1 MENSKQS
8 RLCQNEHTSMK
19 NYPSTTE
26 MCGKPLPLDEVG
38 NPRLVKKVV
47 TLVYGCQMSER
58 DAETLTEIT
67 RHCGYSPSKDL
78 ETADLVLVNT
88 CCVRE
93 TAENKILGRIGQ
105 LKILKE
111 RNPKV
116 KIAVTG
122 CMVQQPGALERLQK
136 RAPHVDIWAGT
147 HNIHDFAE
155 LLRQAEQGRK
165 VAEVW
170 QEPKAALEVT
180 PLFEKVKLQTNVNI
194 MYGCDN
200 FCSYC
205 IVPHV
210 RGRERS
216 RKPEE
221 IIQEIEFLVDKGC
234 REVTLLGQ
242 NVNSYG
248 KEFFPAF
255 DFADLLHQV
264 DQISALLRIRFIT
277 SHPKD
282 LSDKLIETVAKGEKI
297 CEHFH
302 FPIQSGS
309 NHILKRMNRKY
320 TREYYLSR
328 VQKIREL
335 IPHASITTDIIVGFP
350 GESDEDFEQTLAVVK
365 QVHYSQAFTYVYSKR
380 SGTPAAEMEDQIPL
394 DVKKRRLQKLMSV
407 QNQESLQ
414 WRQRMLGKKV
424 EVLVEGP
431 SKTNPQRLAGRTR
444 GNELVVFN
452 GAIETIGSLV
462 NVRIKEVG
470 TWTLIGVVE

>member
-1 MENSKQS
+1 
-8 RLCQNEHTSMK
+8 LK
-19 NYPSTTE
+19 N
-26 MCGKPLPLDEVG
+26 
-38 NPRLVKKVV
+38 NKKVV

-67 RHCGYSPSKDL
+67 IRCGYTHTKDL
-78 ETADLVLVNT
+78 NTADLVIVNT

-93 TAENKILGRIGQ
+93 SAENRILGKIGE
-105 LKILKE
+105 LKKLKE
-111 RNPKV
+111 RNLNL

-122 CMVQQPGALERLQK
+122 CMVQQPGTLERLQK
-136 RAPHVDIWAGT
+136 RAPHVDLWAGT
-147 HNIHDFAE
+147 HNLHDFST
-155 LLRQAEQGRK
+155 LIHRVEQGEK

-170 QEPKAALEVT
+170 QEPKAILEVP
-180 PLFEKVKLQTNVNI
+180 PLAEKGKLQANVNV

-221 IIQEIEFLVDKGC
+221 ILQEIESLVDGGC

-248 KEFFPAF
+248 KEFSTAY
-255 DFADLLHQV
+255 DFADLLHLVNQSV
-264 DQISALLRIRFIT
+264 FLSRIRFIT

-282 LSDKLIETVAKGEKI
+282 LSDKLIETVAEGEKL

-302 FPIQSGS
+302 LPIQSGS
-309 NHILKRMNRKY
+309 NYILERMNRKY
-320 TREYYLSR
+320 TREYYLRR

-335 IPHASITTDIIVGFP
+335 IPNASITTDIIVGFP
-350 GESDEDFEQTLAVVK
+350 GESEEDFEQTLAMMN
-365 QVHYSQAFTYVYSKR
+365 QVHYSQAFTFMFSKR
-380 SGTPAAEMEDQIPL
+380 SGTPAAKMENQIPL
-394 DVKKRRLQKLMSV
+394 EVKKRRLQKLMSV
-407 QNQESLQ
+407 QNQESLE
-414 WRQRMLGKKV
+414 WRQRMIGKMV

-431 SKTNPQRLAGRTR
+431 SKTNSKRLTGRTR

-452 GAIETIGSLV
+452 GNPEIIGSLV
-462 NVRIKEVG
+462 NVRIDEAG
-470 TWTLIGVVE
+470 AWTLIGVVE

>member
-1 MENSKQS
+1 
-8 RLCQNEHTSMK
+8 MK
-19 NYPSTTE
+19 N
-26 MCGKPLPLDEVG
+26 
-38 NPRLVKKVV
+38 NKKVV

-58 DAETLTEIT
+58 DAETLTNIT
-67 RHCGYSPSKDL
+67 TRCGYTHTLDL
-78 ETADLVLVNT
+78 NTADLVIVNT

-93 TAENKILGRIGQ
+93 SAENRILGKIGE
-105 LKILKE
+105 LKKLKD
-111 RNPKV
+111 RNLNV

-136 RAPHVDIWAGT
+136 RAPHVDLWAGT
-147 HNIHDFAE
+147 HNLHDFSA
-155 LLRQAEQGRK
+155 LIHKVEQGEK

-170 QEPKAALEVT
+170 QEPKAILEVT
-180 PLFEKVKLQTNVNI
+180 PFAEQGKLQANVNV

-221 IIQEIEFLVDKGC
+221 ILQEIESLVSSGC

-248 KEFFPAF
+248 KEFSTAY

-264 DQISALLRIRFIT
+264 DQIALLSRIRFIT

-282 LSDKLIETVAKGEKI
+282 LSDKLIETVAEGEKL

-302 FPIQSGS
+302 LPLQSGS
-309 NHILKRMNRKY
+309 NSILERMNRKY
-320 TREYYLSR
+320 TREYYLNR

-335 IPHASITTDIIVGFP
+335 IPNASITTDIIVGFP
-350 GESDEDFEQTLAVVK
+350 GESEEDFEQTLLIMN
-365 QVHYSQAFTYVYSKR
+365 QVHYSQAFTFMFSKR
-380 SGTPAAEMEDQIPL
+380 SGTPAAKMENQIPL
-394 DVKKRRLQKLMSV
+394 EVKKRRLQKLMSV
-407 QNQESLQ
+407 QNQESLE
-414 WRQRMLGKKV
+414 WRQHMIGKMV

-431 SKTNPQRLAGRTR
+431 SKTNSKRLTGRTR

-452 GAIETIGSLV
+452 GNPDIIGTLV
-462 NVRIKEVG
+462 NVRINEAG
-470 TWTLIGVVE
+470 AWTLIGVVK

>member
-1 MENSKQS
+1 MENI
-8 RLCQNEHTSMK
+8 K
-19 NYPSTTE
+19 N
-26 MCGKPLPLDEVG
+26 
-38 NPRLVKKVV
+38 VV

-67 RHCGYSPSKDL
+67 RHFGYSPSDDL
-78 ETADLVLVNT
+78 ETADLVIVNT

-93 TAENKILGRIGQ
+93 SAENKILGKIGE
-105 LKILKE
+105 LKKLKE
-111 RNPKV
+111 RNVKV
-116 KIAVTG
+116 KIAITG

-147 HNIHDFAE
+147 HNLHDFSA
-155 LLRQAEQGRK
+155 LLGKVEQGVK

-170 QEPKAALEVT
+170 QEPKETLEVAS
-180 PLFEKVKLQTNVNI
+180 FAEKGKLHASVNI

-205 IVPHV
+205 IVPYV

-216 RKPEE
+216 RKPED
-221 IIQEIEFLVDKGC
+221 ILQEIQALADGGC

-248 KEFFPAF
+248 KEFSPAY

-264 DQISALLRIRFIT
+264 DQIALLLRIRFIT

-282 LSDKLIETVAKGEKI
+282 LSDKLVKTVAEGEKL

-302 FPIQSGS
+302 LPIQSGS
-309 NHILKRMNRKY
+309 NFILERMNRKY
-320 TREYYLSR
+320 TREYYLKR
-328 VQKIREL
+328 VQQIREL
-335 IPHASITTDIIVGFP
+335 IPNASITTDIIVGFP
-350 GESDEDFEQTLAVVK
+350 GETEEAFEQTLMMMK
-365 QVHYSQAFTYVYSKR
+365 QAHYSQAFTFMYSKR
-380 SGTPAAEMEDQIPL
+380 SGTLAAEMEDQIPL

-407 QNQESLQ
+407 QNAESLEC
-414 WRQRMLGKKV
+414 RQHMIGNLV

-431 SKTNPQRLAGRTR
+431 SKTNPTRLTGRTP
-444 GNELVVFN
+444 GNELVVFK
-452 GAIETIGSLV
+452 GDLACIGSLV
-462 NVRIKEVG
+462 HVKIYEAG
-470 TWTLIGVVE
+470 TWTLTGEVV

>member
-1 MENSKQS
+1 MQLGVNFLEN
-8 RLCQNEHTSMK
+8 N
-19 NYPSTTE
+19 
-26 MCGKPLPLDEVG
+26 
-38 NPRLVKKVV
+38 KKVV

-58 DAETLTEIT
+58 DADTLTEIT
-67 RHCGYSPSKDL
+67 KSFGYTPADDL
-78 ETADLVLVNT
+78 ETADLVIVNT

-93 TAENKILGRIGQ
+93 SAENKILGKIGQ
-105 LKILKE
+105 LKKLKE
-111 RNPKV
+111 QNSNV

-147 HNIHDFAE
+147 HNIHNFAA
-155 LLRQAEQGRK
+155 LLERSEQGK
-165 VAEVW
+165 KAAEVW
-170 QEPKAALEVT
+170 QEPKTKAALEIT
-180 PLFEKVKLQTNVNI
+180 PFAEQGKLLANVNI

-221 IIQEIEFLVDKGC
+221 ILQEVKFLVDKGC
-234 REVTLLGQ
+234 REVKLLGQ

-248 KEFFPAF
+248 KDFSPAY
-255 DFADLLHQV
+255 DFADLLRQV
-264 DQISALLRIRFIT
+264 NQIDSLVRIRFIT

-282 LSDKLIETVAKGEKI
+282 LSDKLIETVAKGEKL

-302 FPIQSGS
+302 LPLQSGS
-309 NHILKRMNRKY
+309 NFILERMNRKY
-320 TREYYLSR
+320 TKEFYLSR

-335 IPHASITTDIIVGFP
+335 IPHASLTTDIIVGFP
-350 GESDEDFEQTLAVVK
+350 GETEEDFEQTLAVLK
-365 QVHYSQAFTYVYSKR
+365 QVHYSQAFTFMYSKR
-380 SGTPAAEMEDQIPL
+380 SGTPAAKMENQIPL
-394 DVKKRRLQKLMSV
+394 DIKKRRLQKLIRV
-407 QNQESLQ
+407 QNQESLE
-414 WRQRMLGKKV
+414 WRQQMLGKTV

-431 SKTNPQRLAGRTR
+431 SKTNPERLTGRTR

-452 GAIETIGSLV
+452 GSVDAIGSLV
-462 NVRIKEVG
+462 NVRIKEAG
-470 TWTLIGVVE
+470 TWTLLGVVEGS

>member
-1 MENSKQS
+1 MEN
-8 RLCQNEHTSMK
+8 N
-19 NYPSTTE
+19 
-26 MCGKPLPLDEVG
+26 
-38 NPRLVKKVV
+38 KKVV

-58 DAETLTEIT
+58 DAGTLTEIT
-67 RHCGYSPSKDL
+67 RHFGYSPSDDL
-78 ETADLVLVNT
+78 ETADLVIVNT

-93 TAENKILGRIGQ
+93 SAENKILGKIGE
-105 LKILKE
+105 LKKLKE
-111 RNPKV
+111 RNLNV
-116 KIAVTG
+116 KIAITG

-147 HNIHDFAE
+147 HNLHDFSA
-155 LLRQAEQGRK
+155 LLQRVEQGEK

-170 QEPKAALEVT
+170 QEPKATLEIT
-180 PLFEKVKLQTNVNI
+180 PLAEKGKLQANVNI

-216 RKPEE
+216 RRPSE
-221 IIQEIEFLVDKGC
+221 ILQEIESLVDSGC

-248 KEFFPAF
+248 KEFSPAY
-255 DFADLLHQV
+255 DFADLLQQV
-264 DQISALLRIRFIT
+264 NQIAFLLRIRFIT

-282 LSDKLIETVAKGEKI
+282 LSNKLIETVAEGEKL

-302 FPIQSGS
+302 LPIQSGS
-309 NHILKRMNRKY
+309 NYILERMNRKY

-328 VQKIREL
+328 VKKIHEL
-335 IPHASITTDIIVGFP
+335 IPNACVTTDIIVGFP
-350 GESDEDFEQTLAVVK
+350 GETEEDFEQTLAMMN
-365 QVHYSQAFTYVYSKR
+365 QVHYSQAFTFMYSKR
-380 SGTPAAEMEDQIPL
+380 TGTLAAEMEDQIPL

-407 QNQESLQ
+407 QNQESLE
-414 WRQRMLGKKV
+414 WRQHMIGKMV

-431 SKTNPQRLAGRTR
+431 SKTNPKRLTGRTR

-452 GAIETIGSLV
+452 DNLETIGSLV
-462 NVRIKEVG
+462 NVRINEAG
-470 TWTLIGVVE
+470 SWTLIGEVG

>member
-1 MENSKQS
+1 MEYN
-8 RLCQNEHTSMK
+8 
-19 NYPSTTE
+19 
-26 MCGKPLPLDEVG
+26 
-38 NPRLVKKVV
+38 KKVV

-67 RHCGYSPSKDL
+67 RHFGYSPSEDL
-78 ETADLVLVNT
+78 ETADLVIVNT

-93 TAENKILGRIGQ
+93 SAENKILGKIGE
-105 LKILKE
+105 LKKLKE
-111 RNPKV
+111 RNSRV
-116 KIAVTG
+116 KIAISG

-147 HNIHDFAE
+147 HNLHDFSA
-155 LLRQAEQGRK
+155 LLRKVEQGEK

-170 QEPKAALEVT
+170 QEPKGTLEVAS
-180 PLFEKVKLQTNVNI
+180 FAEKGKLHANVNI

-205 IVPHV
+205 IVPYV

-216 RKPEE
+216 RKPKEIIEE
-221 IIQEIEFLVDKGC
+221 IKSLVDSGC

-248 KEFFPAF
+248 KEFTPAL

-264 DQISALLRIRFIT
+264 DQIASLLRIRFIT

-282 LSDKLIETVAKGEKI
+282 LSDKLIKAVAEGEKL

-302 FPIQSGS
+302 LPIQSGS
-309 NHILKRMNRKY
+309 NFILERMNRKY
-320 TREYYLSR
+320 TREYYSKR
-328 VQKIREL
+328 VQQIREL
-335 IPHASITTDIIVGFP
+335 IPNASITTDIIVGFP
-350 GESDEDFEQTLAVVK
+350 GEAEEDFEQTLTMMK
-365 QVHYSQAFTYVYSKR
+365 QAHYSQAFTFMYSKR
-380 SGTPAAEMEDQIPL
+380 SGTLAAKMEDQIPL

-407 QNQESLQ
+407 QNSESLE
-414 WRQRMLGKKV
+414 WRQHMIGQVV

-431 SKTNPQRLAGRTR
+431 SKTNPQRLTGRTR
-444 GNELVVFN
+444 GNELVVFK
-452 GAIETIGSLV
+452 GDLASIGSLV
-462 NVRIKEVG
+462 HVKINEAG
-470 TWTLIGVVE
+470 TWTLVGEVESNRGIQSFM

>member
-1 MENSKQS
+1 MDNSELDPRTLNNETSLGDS
-8 RLCQNEHTSMK
+8 RLN
-19 NYPSTTE
+19 N
-26 MCGKPLPLDEVG
+26 
-38 NPRLVKKVV
+38 KVV

-58 DAETLTEIT
+58 DADTLTEIT
-67 RHCGYSPSKDL
+67 RRLGYEPSDDL
-78 ETADLVLVNT
+78 ETAALVIVNT

-93 TAENKILGRIGQ
+93 SAENKILGKIGE
-105 LKILKE
+105 LKKLKE
-111 RNPKV
+111 RNSKV
-116 KIAVTG
+116 KIAITG

-147 HNIHDFAE
+147 HNLHEFSSLIKKVE
-155 LLRQAEQGRK
+155 RGGK

-170 QEPKAALEVT
+170 HEPKATLEIA
-180 PLFEKVKLQTNVNI
+180 PLPEKGKRHASVNI

-221 IIQEIEFLVDKGC
+221 ILQEIKSLVESGC

-248 KEFFPAF
+248 KEFSPTY
-255 DFADLLHQV
+255 DFADLLQEV
-264 DQISALLRIRFIT
+264 DQIPWLLRIRFIT

-282 LSDKLIETVAKGEKI
+282 LSDKLIKTVAEGKKL

-302 FPIQSGS
+302 LPIQSGS
-309 NHILKRMNRKY
+309 NFILERMNRKY

-328 VQKIREL
+328 VQKIHEL
-335 IPHASITTDIIVGFP
+335 VPNASLTTDIIVGFP
-350 GESDEDFEQTLAVVK
+350 GESEEDFEQTLAMMK
-365 QVHYSQAFTYVYSKR
+365 QAHYSQAFTFMYSKR
-380 SGTPAAEMEDQIPL
+380 SGTLAAKMEDQIPL

-407 QNQESLQ
+407 QNQESLE
-414 WRQRMLGKKV
+414 WRQLMIGKLV

-431 SKTNPQRLAGRTR
+431 SKTNPQRLTGRTR

-452 GAIETIGSLV
+452 GPQEIIGSLV
-462 NVRIKEVG
+462 NVRINEAG
-470 TWTLIGVVE
+470 SWTLMGEVEDFKKSWTFEFNAGI

>member
-1 MENSKQS
+1 MEN
-8 RLCQNEHTSMK
+8 N
-19 NYPSTTE
+19 
-26 MCGKPLPLDEVG
+26 
-38 NPRLVKKVV
+38 KKVV

-67 RHCGYSPSKDL
+67 RHFGYSPSDDI
-78 ETADLVLVNT
+78 ETADLVIVNT

-93 TAENKILGRIGQ
+93 SAENKILGKIGE
-105 LKILKE
+105 LKKLKE
-111 RNPKV
+111 RNLDV
-116 KIAVTG
+116 KIAITG

-147 HNIHDFAE
+147 HNLHDFSA
-155 LLRQAEQGRK
+155 LLQRVEQGEK

-170 QEPKAALEVT
+170 QEPKATLEIT
-180 PLFEKVKLQTNVNI
+180 PLAEKGKLHANVNI

-200 FCSYC
+200 FCTYC

-216 RKPEE
+216 RRPNE
-221 IIQEIEFLVDKGC
+221 ILQEIESLVDSGC

-248 KEFFPAF
+248 KEFSPAY
-255 DFADLLHQV
+255 DFADLLQQV
-264 DQISALLRIRFIT
+264 NQIAFLLRIRFIT

-282 LSDKLIETVAKGEKI
+282 LSNKLIETVAEGEKL

-302 FPIQSGS
+302 LPIQSGS
-309 NHILKRMNRKY
+309 NFILERMNRKY

-328 VQKIREL
+328 VKKIHKL
-335 IPHASITTDIIVGFP
+335 IPNACVTTDIIVGFP
-350 GESDEDFEQTLAVVK
+350 GETEEDFEQTLAMMN
-365 QVHYSQAFTYVYSKR
+365 QVHYSQAFTFMYSKR
-380 SGTPAAEMEDQIPL
+380 TGTLAAEMEDQIPL

-407 QNQESLQ
+407 QNQESLEL
-414 WRQRMLGKKV
+414 RQQMIGKMV

-431 SKTNPQRLAGRTR
+431 SRTNPKRLTGRTR
-444 GNELVVFN
+444 GNDLVVFVGN
-452 GAIETIGSLV
+452 LETIGSLV
-462 NVRIKEVG
+462 NVRINEAG
-470 TWTLIGVVE
+470 SWTLIGEVE

>member
-1 MENSKQS
+1 MGNS
-8 RLCQNEHTSMK
+8 
-19 NYPSTTE
+19 
-26 MCGKPLPLDEVG
+26 
-38 NPRLVKKVV
+38 KKVV

-67 RHCGYSPSKDL
+67 RQSGYTPSDDL
-78 ETADLVLVNT
+78 ETADLVIVNT

-93 TAENKILGRIGQ
+93 SAENKILGKIGE
-105 LKILKE
+105 LKKLKE
-111 RNPKV
+111 RNNHV
-116 KIAVTG
+116 KIAITG

-147 HNIHDFAE
+147 HNLHDFSTLIQQVE
-155 LLRQAEQGRK
+155 LGGK
-165 VAEVW
+165 VSEVW
-170 QEPKAALEVT
+170 QTPKASLEIEIIS
-180 PLFEKVKLQTNVNI
+180 LAEKGKLHANVNI

-216 RKPEE
+216 RRPEE
-221 IIQEIEFLVDKGC
+221 ILQEIESLVNSGC

-248 KEFFPAF
+248 KEFSPAY

-264 DQISALLRIRFIT
+264 DQIAALLRIRFIT

-282 LSDKLIETVAKGEKI
+282 LSDKLIETVAKGKKL

-302 FPIQSGS
+302 LPIQSGS
-309 NHILKRMNRKY
+309 NFILERMNRKY

-328 VQKIREL
+328 VQQIREL
-335 IPHASITTDIIVGFP
+335 IPQASVTTDIIVGFP
-350 GESDEDFEQTLAVVK
+350 GETEEDFELTLAMMK
-365 QVHYSQAFTYVYSKR
+365 QAHYSQAFTFMYSKR
-380 SGTPAAEMEDQIPL
+380 SGTLAATMEDQIPL

-407 QNQESLQ
+407 QNQESLE
-414 WRQRMLGKKV
+414 WRQHMIGTRV

-431 SKTNPQRLAGRTR
+431 SKTNSQRLTGRTR
-444 GNELVVFN
+444 GNELVVFK
-452 GAIETIGSLV
+452 GELETVGSLV
-462 NVRIKEVG
+462 QVRIHEAG
-470 TWTLIGVVE
+470 SWTLIGEVE

>member
-1 MENSKQS
+1 VTYLEN
-8 RLCQNEHTSMK
+8 
-19 NYPSTTE
+19 
-26 MCGKPLPLDEVG
+26 
-38 NPRLVKKVV
+38 KKVV

-67 RHCGYSPSKDL
+67 RHFGYSPSDDL
-78 ETADLVLVNT
+78 ETADLVIVNT

-93 TAENKILGRIGQ
+93 SAENKILGKIGE
-105 LKILKE
+105 LKKLKE
-111 RNPKV
+111 RNSHV
-116 KIAVTG
+116 KIAITG

-147 HNIHDFAE
+147 HNLHDFST
-155 LLRQAEQGRK
+155 LLQRAEQGKK

-170 QEPKAALEVT
+170 QEPKVTLEVT
-180 PLFEKVKLQTNVNI
+180 SLAEKGKLHANVNI

-216 RKPEE
+216 RNPKE
-221 IIQEIEFLVDKGC
+221 ILQEIESLVDSGC

-248 KEFFPAF
+248 KELSPAY

-264 DQISALLRIRFIT
+264 DQIASLLRIRFIT

-282 LSDKLIETVAKGEKI
+282 LSDKLIETVAEGEKL

-302 FPIQSGS
+302 LPIQSGS
-309 NHILKRMNRKY
+309 NFILERMNRKY

-328 VQKIREL
+328 VRKIREL
-335 IPHASITTDIIVGFP
+335 IPNASITTDIIVGFP
-350 GESDEDFEQTLAVVK
+350 GESEVDFEQTLAMMN
-365 QVHYSQAFTYVYSKR
+365 QAHYSQAFTFMYSKR
-380 SGTPAAEMEDQIPL
+380 SGTLAATMEDQIPL

-407 QNQESLQ
+407 QNQESLE
-414 WRQRMLGKKV
+414 WRQHMIGKWV

-431 SKTNPQRLAGRTR
+431 SKTNSKRLTGRTR

-452 GAIETIGSLV
+452 GTLEMIGSLV
-462 NVRIKEVG
+462 NVRIIEAG
-470 TWTLIGVVE
+470 SWTLIGEVE

>member
-1 MENSKQS
+1 MEN
-8 RLCQNEHTSMK
+8 
-19 NYPSTTE
+19 
-26 MCGKPLPLDEVG
+26 
-38 NPRLVKKVV
+38 KKVV

-67 RHCGYSPSKDL
+67 RHFGYSPSDDL
-78 ETADLVLVNT
+78 ETADLVIVNT

-93 TAENKILGRIGQ
+93 SAENKILGKIGE
-105 LKILKE
+105 LKKLKE
-111 RNPKV
+111 RNSHV
-116 KIAVTG
+116 KIAITG

-147 HNIHDFAE
+147 HNLHDFST
-155 LLRQAEQGRK
+155 LLQRAEQGKK

-170 QEPKAALEVT
+170 QEPKVTLEVT
-180 PLFEKVKLQTNVNI
+180 SLAEKGKLHANVNI

-216 RKPEE
+216 RNPKE
-221 IIQEIEFLVDKGC
+221 ILQEIESLVDSGC

-248 KEFFPAF
+248 KELSPAY

-264 DQISALLRIRFIT
+264 DQIASLLRIRFIT

-282 LSDKLIETVAKGEKI
+282 LSDKLIETVAEGEKL

-302 FPIQSGS
+302 LPIQSGS
-309 NHILKRMNRKY
+309 NFILERMNRKY

-328 VQKIREL
+328 VRKIREL
-335 IPHASITTDIIVGFP
+335 IPNASITTDIIVGFP
-350 GESDEDFEQTLAVVK
+350 GESEVDFEQTLAMMN
-365 QVHYSQAFTYVYSKR
+365 QAHYSQAFTFMYSKR
-380 SGTPAAEMEDQIPL
+380 SGTLAATMEDQIPL

-407 QNQESLQ
+407 QNQESLE
-414 WRQRMLGKKV
+414 WRQHMIGKLV

-431 SKTNPQRLAGRTR
+431 SKTNSKRLTGRTR

-452 GAIETIGSLV
+452 GTLEMIGSLV
-462 NVRIKEVG
+462 NVRIIEAG
-470 TWTLIGVVE
+470 SWTLIGEVE

>member
-1 MENSKQS
+1 VTFLEN
-8 RLCQNEHTSMK
+8 T
-19 NYPSTTE
+19 
-26 MCGKPLPLDEVG
+26 
-38 NPRLVKKVV
+38 KKVV

-67 RHCGYSPSKDL
+67 RHLGYSPSDDL
-78 ETADLVLVNT
+78 ETADLVIVNT

-93 TAENKILGRIGQ
+93 SAENKILGKIGE
-105 LKILKE
+105 LKKLKE
-111 RNPKV
+111 RNLNV
-116 KIAVTG
+116 KIAITG
-122 CMVQQPGALERLQK
+122 CMVQQPGALERLKK

-147 HNIHDFAE
+147 HNLHDFSTLIDKVE
-155 LLRQAEQGRK
+155 KGSK

-170 QEPKAALEVT
+170 QEPKASLEVI
-180 PLFEKVKLQTNVNI
+180 PFAEIGKLHSNVNI

-221 IIQEIEFLVDKGC
+221 ILQEITSLVNSGC

-248 KEFFPAF
+248 KEFSPAY

-264 DQISALLRIRFIT
+264 DQIPFLLRIRFIT

-282 LSDKLIETVAKGEKI
+282 LSDKLINTVAEGENL

-309 NHILKRMNRKY
+309 NFILERMNRKY

-328 VQKIREL
+328 VQKIRER
-335 IPHASITTDIIVGFP
+335 IPNASITTDIIVGFP
-350 GESDEDFEQTLAVVK
+350 GESEEDFEQTLAMMK
-365 QVHYSQAFTYVYSKR
+365 EAHYAQAFTFMYSKR
-380 SGTPAAEMEDQIPL
+380 SGTLAATMEGQIPL

-407 QNQESLQ
+407 QNQESLI
-414 WRQRMLGKKV
+414 WRQQIIGKIV

-431 SKTNPQRLAGRTR
+431 SKTNSTRLTGRTR
-444 GNELVVFN
+444 GNELVVFKGN
-452 GAIETIGSLV
+452 LETIGSLV
-462 NVRIKEVG
+462 NVRINEAG
-470 TWTLIGVVE
+470 SWTLIGEVE